1 VTRRVRVLVSL
12 AAGALL
18 SPWLP
23 LYVARTMTRAHVEA
37 GGDVITHGWRTGSL
51 PAFLDAM
58 PYMRPEQS
66 PDLYFALNLALAV
79 VYAASAA
86 WLVHVVLARAF
97 VGRGRRDDR
106 THGP

>member
-37 GGDVITHGWRTGSL
+37 GGDIITYGWRVDSL

-66 PDLYFALNLALAV
+66 PALYFTLDLALAV
-79 VYAASAA
+79 VYAALAA
-86 WLVHVVLARAF
+86 WLVHFVLARVF
-97 VGRGRRDDR
+97 VGRA
-106 THGP
+106 H